1 MDARLAEVDDPVTRR
16 EVAEALADLLKL
28 TPLKVTAAKRLAKAP
43 RDRQAQNDLA
53 DTFERATVRAIAWPS
68 VACVAR
74 RAVSLM
80 GAFLFLFLS
89 RRWPLLRR
97 SPTPRATKRSSWL
110 PVSTLP
116 TLFLFFHY

>member
-1 MDARLAEVDDPVTRR
+1 MAEVDDPVTRR

-28 TPLKVTAAKRLAKAP
+28 APLKVTAAKRLAKAP

-89 RRWPLLRR
+89 RHWPLLRP

-110 PVSTLP
+110 PASTLP
-116 TLFLFFHY
+116 TFPLFFQY